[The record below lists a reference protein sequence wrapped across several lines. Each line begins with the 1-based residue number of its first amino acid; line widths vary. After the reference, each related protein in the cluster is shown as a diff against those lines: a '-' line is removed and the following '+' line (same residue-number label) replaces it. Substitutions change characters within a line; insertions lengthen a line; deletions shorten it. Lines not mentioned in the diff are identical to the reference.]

1 MPRKKVLRLSGATA
15 RFQEEREQS
24 GIFDAPLNVDTSL
37 LPQTSRCRVG
47 IRSER
52 EVVAI
57 DDRLQDQV
65 VWSVEFACVWHAI
78 LS

>member
-1 MPRKKVLRLSGATA
+1 MPRKKVLQLSGATA

-24 GIFDAPLNVDTSL
+24 GIFDGPLNVDTSL
-37 LPQTSRCRVG
+37 LPNTSQCRVG
-47 IRSER
+47 SRSER

-57 DDRLQDQV
+57 DDHLQDQV
-65 VWSVEFACVWHAI
+65 VWSAEFACVWHAI